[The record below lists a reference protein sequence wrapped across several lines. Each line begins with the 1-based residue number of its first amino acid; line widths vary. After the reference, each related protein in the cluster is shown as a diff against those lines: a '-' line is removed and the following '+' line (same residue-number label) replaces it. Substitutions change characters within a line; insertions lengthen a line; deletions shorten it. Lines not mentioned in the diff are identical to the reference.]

1 MRIICVRDNENKTLK
16 RKTKKNKDGKEQ
28 RSDANYS
35 ESVRAKWLCCA
46 FKLGLLQLICK
57 ASVVINRVT

>member
-35 ESVRAKWLCCA
+35 ESVRAK
-46 FKLGLLQLICK
+46 
-57 ASVVINRVT
+57 